1 MIRLV
6 PAEAEFLPREPTAL
20 AVCLRAARLA
30 AGLTGPEVKSMTG
43 IDPGSLSGMEQGRR
57 APSLAI
63 LLALA
68 GLYRVPFA
76 ALVEA
81 AAADGAEAPEALS
94 PHLPVAA
101 FVVAPDPASLEL
113 HERHWQQRPD
123 LRANARRFATDVFEP
138 VQATL
143 GVELRVE
150 SGYRSPTLDREVLRG
165 QAPFSAHTHGLAAD
179 VTPGAMPVRS
189 ALHLLRS
196 AVRRGDLRHLD
207 FAAVESSRWL
217 HLQAAPDS
225 QPARQVIAPMF
236 AG

>member
-1 MIRLV
+1 
-6 PAEAEFLPREPTAL
+6 
-20 AVCLRAARLA
+20 
-30 AGLTGPEVKSMTG
+30 
-43 IDPGSLSGMEQGRR
+43 MEQGKR

-68 GLYRVPFA
+68 GLYKVPFA

-81 AAADGAEAPEALS
+81 ATADGTEALS

-101 FVVAPDPASLEL
+101 FVIAPDPASLEL
-113 HERHWQQRPD
+113 HERHWQERPD

-138 VQATL
+138 VQAIL
-143 GVELRVE
+143 GVALRVE
-150 SGYRSPTLDREVLRG
+150 SGYRSPTLDRDVHRG

-179 VTPGAMPVRS
+179 VSPEAMPVGS

-196 AVRRGDLRHLD
+196 AVRRGELRHLD
-207 FAAVESSRWL
+207 FVAVESSKWL
-217 HLQAAPDS
+217 HIQAAPDS